1 MNNKKDFGLFIK
13 SKRTE
18 KSLSQKE
25 LADILFVTESAVS
38 KWERGLSYPDITMV
52 ANLCKTLE
60 ISEHELITASTDHA
74 YRKEKAEA
82 KNFRTIKS
90 AWFLIPTICYAIA
103 LVTCFICNLAVNHT
117 LSWFWT
123 VLASLICSYAFVPTF
138 SMFFN
143 KYKLLI
149 FLTTSF
155 SALALLLLVC
165 GMLYGNI
172 LAYITAILGIL
183 IGYVLVFIPI
193 CIEKYNTSTII
204 KKLKFLISIVLA
216 GLITILMMCVI
227 RVYYNYRLLNAIL
240 ICLYCFAAL
249 IICALLGLTK
259 QNKLLKASEIVF
271 TLTTFFYLTNLVVS
285 KVLRIPNDSYNID
298 FSNWKTCVNGNCNF
312 IVFLSFLFIGLVLLI
327 VGFLRINNKE
337 KSNKKH

>member
-1 MNNKKDFGLFIK
+1 
-13 SKRTE
+13 
-18 KSLSQKE
+18 
-25 LADILFVTESAVS
+25 
-38 KWERGLSYPDITMV
+38 
-52 ANLCKTLE
+52 
-60 ISEHELITASTDHA
+60 
-74 YRKEKAEA
+74 
-82 KNFRTIKS
+82 
-90 AWFLIPTICYAIA
+90 
-103 LVTCFICNLAVNHT
+103 
-117 LSWFWT
+117 
-123 VLASLICSYAFVPTF
+123 
-138 SMFFN
+138 
-143 KYKLLI
+143 
-149 FLTTSF
+149 
-155 SALALLLLVC
+155 
-165 GMLYGNI
+165 
-172 LAYITAILGIL
+172 
-183 IGYVLVFIPI
+183 
-193 CIEKYNTSTII
+193 
-204 KKLKFLISIVLA
+204 
-216 GLITILMMCVI
+216 MMCVI